1 MILLLVGE
9 GISDHQNSRAAV
21 IGISLNL
28 SVPAEQDREPMRRD
42 GLDPDSRGMNRN
54 RTLVISA
61 LLASLGPLV
70 GNGLWAG
77 PGTDGD
83 AILADA
89 RDGLPA
95 IAYVGFT
102 LELLGFAALA
112 VLLAWLVSYLFER
125 APVAAVTT
133 GIAGTA
139 MLAVK
144 VGSAGPMMVVYSI
157 PEKLDAMTAEV
168 LISMNDQSFV
178 VSGFLLCLAFLAAG
192 VGLLTTEFPRWLS
205 WWAAIAGGTGVLAG
219 IVGILNPDAYV
230 PIPFL
235 LVLVWMIAVALS
247 TVTRADTV
255 ARAIPEKQI
264 ADHAAATQ

>member
-1 MILLLVGE
+1 
-9 GISDHQNSRAAV
+9 
-21 IGISLNL
+21 
-28 SVPAEQDREPMRRD
+28 
-42 GLDPDSRGMNRN
+42 MNRN

-83 AILADA
+83 KILADA

-95 IAYVGFT
+95 IGYVGLT
-102 LELLGFAALA
+102 LELVGFAALA
-112 VLLAWLVSYLFER
+112 VLFAWLVVFLFER

-144 VGSAGPMMVVYSI
+144 IGSAGPMMVVYAI
-157 PEKLDAMTAEV
+157 PEKLDATTAEA

-178 VSGFLLCLAFLAAG
+178 VSGFLMCVAFLAAG
-192 VGLLTTEFPRWLS
+192 VGLLGTEFPRWLS
-205 WWAAIAGGTGVLAG
+205 WWATVAGGAGVVAG
-219 IVGILNPDAYV
+219 IVGITRPEAYM

-235 LVLVWMIAVALS
+235 LCLVWLIAVAIT
-247 TVTRADTV
+247 TVTRPDGGAQ
-255 ARAIPEKQI
+255 AIAPKRT
-264 ADHAAATQ
+264 HAQVAATE